1 MNVTDQIATPLSL
14 TPAAPKEFVYST
26 TAPTPIVKTPMELF
40 PLYNDKNPMLT
51 IKHPEFDLSDSP
63 VNIIDFANQLLHTM
77 NHYGG
82 AGLAAPQCGF
92 PYRIFV
98 MVGGIVC
105 INPVII
111 ESSKETSFGKEG
123 CLSFPGLYLST
134 TRPATVR
141 MRYTDEFGKQI
152 EATWTGATARVAQH
166 ELNHLDGIVFT
177 SLVGNLTLQMAKKKR
192 DKMFTKIKRF
202 VAAKEQH
209 LRITGKDKTY
219 GKTQSPTNLTY
230 QNGPSTTTAV
240 QSHREN

>member
-1 MNVTDQIATPLSL
+1 MNVTDQIATPLTP
-14 TPAAPKEFVYST
+14 TPAVPKEFVYST
-26 TAPTPIVKTPMELF
+26 TTPTPIVKQPTELL
-40 PLYNDKNPMLT
+40 PLYNDKNPMLSL
-51 IKHPEFDLSDSP
+51 KQPEFNINDSP
-63 VNIIDFANQLLHTM
+63 VNIIDFANQLLYTM

-92 PYRIFV
+92 PYRMFV
-98 MVGGIVC
+98 MAGGIVC
-105 INPVII
+105 INPVIV

-141 MRYTDEFGKQI
+141 IKYTDEFGKRI
-152 EATWTGATARVAQH
+152 EVTWTGATARVAQH

-192 DKMFTKIKRF
+192 DKMFKKIKRY

-209 LRITGKDKTY
+209 LRITGKDKNY
-219 GKTQSPTNLTY
+219 GKTQTPATMTY
-230 QNGPSTTTAV
+230 HNAPTTTAV
-240 QSHREN
+240 LSNREN